1 MVVNAKQIQQ
11 LKQQANQGDARAQ
24 YEMALCYYTG
34 ESTEKC
40 YGQAVYWFK
49 KAADQGHA
57 GAHYFRACAY
67 YAGRGIKQSDEQAS
81 YWLTRAAEQ
90 GHAEAK
96 KILTIRQ
103 ERKTKS

>member
-1 MVVNAKQIQQ
+1 MYERGDGLQQ
-11 LKQQANQGDARAQ
+11 SDVQAAF
-24 YEMALCYYTG
+24 
-34 ESTEKC
+34 
-40 YGQAVYWFK
+40 WFK

-57 GAHYFRACAY
+57 GAHYFLACAY

-81 YWLTRAAEQ
+81 YWLTRAAEK